1 MNLLSSCL
9 SLSTKVQVCIP
20 RPGCLSLFL
29 FVQLKS
35 CGQREVLFSEL
46 WCLQSLTPG
55 RGWDLPLLGLSQP
68 TLPCPCFQTYVEGFV
83 ADSGL
88 GTDGV
93 LVLWM
98 PPRDYPQSAVPYT
111 SKSTGNRC
119 LALCTACPGKLGVWL
134 AWCPAH
140 FQELLARYLL
150 GGRLGRRRQLGR
162 IAAQAFTPT
171 VLWQCRFIA
180 LVEFGL

>member
-35 CGQREVLFSEL
+35 CGKREVLFSEL

-55 RGWDLPLLGLSQP
+55 KGWDLPLLGLSQP
-68 TLPCPCFQTYVEGFV
+68 TLPCPCFQTHVEGFV

-93 LVLWM
+93 LVLLDVTQRL
-98 PPRDYPQSAVPYT
+98 PPVSSTLYQQEYREQVPGPLY
-111 SKSTGNRC
+111 C
-119 LALCTACPGKLGVWL
+119 LSWQAGSL
-134 AWCPAH
+134 AGMVPSS
-140 FQELLARYLL
+140 FPR
-150 GGRLGRRRQLGR
+150 
-162 IAAQAFTPT
+162 AAS
-171 VLWQCRFIA
+171 
-180 LVEFGL
+180 